1 MRFTSL
7 IVELVRARPKLVAW
21 LVTLIAAAIWLIV
34 PLILY
39 ASPPG
44 NVADVLAF
52 GREYVLGTDLGPPLA
67 FWLADIAFRAAG
79 NHMIGIYLLSQLCF
93 VIAIWTLFRLGQLIV
108 GPQQSALAVVLTAT
122 VTAFSFPNVEF
133 GPYVL
138 AEPLWA
144 LVLLNAWRIIG
155 LGKRDAWFA
164 LSMNAGLL
172 LLTTHAGI
180 LLLGLLIAFA
190 VATPRGRSALS
201 SFDPVFALVVVAV
214 MLAPYLVFL
223 ARANLISPPQ
233 LAGLHDWQAMLARW
247 PHLLGGLVVALL
259 GVVLLSLANSSRLT
273 SDPDQAPVIY
283 RPPVDPLGRQF
294 VLYFTLAPAI
304 AATLV
309 SAIFGLDDVFGGTG
323 TVLLMAGLATVV
335 LAGDLIYLR
344 RQRMLRV
351 VWTWIIAAPVL
362 FLFGLTF
369 IEPWVGGA
377 EVKTMM
383 PASEIGAFFGDS
395 YFRRTGQQLTAVA
408 GDPEL
413 AALVS
418 YSVGRRPHLL
428 LDETP
433 ERTPWLTI
441 ARFNETGGLVVWR
454 AADTAG
460 TPPEAIARHFPG
472 LVPEVPRSFA
482 RYLNGR
488 QPLLRVGWGII
499 RPKTTASSQ

>member
-21 LVTLIAAAIWLIV
+21 LVTLIAAAIWLIM

-39 ASPPG
+39 SSPPG
-44 NVADVLAF
+44 DVADVLAF

-79 NHMIGIYLLSQLCF
+79 NHMIGVYLLAQLCF
-93 VIAIWTLFRLGQLIV
+93 VIAFWTLFRLGQLIV
-108 GPQQSALAVVLTAT
+108 GPQQSALAVVLSAT

-133 GPYVL
+133 GPSVL

-172 LLTTHAGI
+172 LLTTHAGF

-190 VATPRGRSALS
+190 LATPRGRAALS

-223 ARANLISPPQ
+223 ARADLFSPAQ

-247 PHLLGGLVVALL
+247 PRLLGGLVVALL
-259 GVVLLSLANSSRLT
+259 GIVALALANSSRLT

-283 RPPVDPLGRQF
+283 RPPIDPLSRQF
-294 VLYFTLAPAI
+294 VLYFTLAPAV
-304 AATLV
+304 AATVV
-309 SAIFGLDDVFGGTG
+309 SAIFGLDDVFGGAG
-323 TVLLMAGLATVV
+323 TMLLMVGLATIV

-351 VWTWIIAAPVL
+351 IWTWIIAAPVL
-362 FLFGLTF
+362 FLFGMTF
-369 IEPWVGGA
+369 VEPWVGGA

-383 PASEIGAFFGDS
+383 PASDIGAFFGDS

-413 AALVS
+413 AALVG
-418 YSVGRRPHLL
+418 YSVRRRPHLL

-433 ERTPWLTI
+433 ARTPWLTI
-441 ARFNETGGLVVWR
+441 AHFNETGGLVVWR

-460 TPPEAIARHFPG
+460 TPPEAIARRFPG

-482 RYLNGR
+482 RYLDGR
-488 QPLLRVGWGII
+488 QPRLRIGWGII
-499 RPKTTASSQ
+499 RPKATASSQ

>member
-21 LVTLIAAAIWLIV
+21 LVTLIAAGIWLIV
-34 PLILY
+34 PLVLY
-39 ASPPG
+39 SSPPG

-67 FWLADIAFRAAG
+67 FWLADIAFRLAG

-93 VIAIWTLFRLGQLIV
+93 VLAFWTLFRLGQFVV

-144 LVLLNAWRIIG
+144 LVLLNAWRIVG

-172 LLTTHAGI
+172 LLTTHAGF
-180 LLLGLLIAFA
+180 LLLGLLIVFA
-190 VATPRGRSALS
+190 LATPRGRRSLS
-201 SFDPVFALVVVAV
+201 SFDPVFALVVIIV
-214 MLAPYLVFL
+214 MLTPYLVFL
-223 ARANLISPPQ
+223 ARANLFSPARFASLQ
-233 LAGLHDWQAMLARW
+233 DWQAMLVRW
-247 PHLLGGLVVALL
+247 PHLLGGLVFALL
-259 GVVLLSLANSSRLT
+259 GIVVLALANSSRFT

-283 RPPVDPLGRQF
+283 RRPVDPLARQF

-304 AATLV
+304 AASLI
-309 SAIFGLDDVFGGTG
+309 SAIFNLDEVFGGAG
-323 TVLLMAGLATVV
+323 TSLLMVGLATIT

-351 VWTWIIAAPVL
+351 IWTWIIAAPVL
-362 FLFGLTF
+362 FLLGLTF

-395 YFRRTGQQLTAVA
+395 YFRRTGQPLTAVS

-418 YSVGRRPHLL
+418 YSVQRRPHLL
-428 LDETP
+428 LDEAP

-472 LVPEVPRSFA
+472 LVPEVPRSFT

-488 QPLLRVGWGII
+488 QPLLRIGWGII
-499 RPKTTASSQ
+499 RPKTMGSSQ

>member
-34 PLILY
+34 PLILFS
-39 ASPPG
+39 SPPG

-67 FWLADIAFRAAG
+67 LWLADIAFRFAG
-79 NHMIGIYLLSQLCF
+79 NHMIGVYLLSQLCF
-93 VIAIWTLFRLGQLIV
+93 VIAFWTLFRLGELIV

-164 LSMNAGLL
+164 LSMNTGLL
-172 LLTTHAGI
+172 LLTTYAGF

-190 VATPRGRSALS
+190 LATPRGRSALS
-201 SFDPVFALVVVAV
+201 SFDPVFALVVIVV

-223 ARANLISPPQ
+223 ARADLFSAAQ
-233 LAGLHDWQAMLARW
+233 LAALHDWQAMLARW
-247 PHLLGGLVVALL
+247 AHLFGGLVVALL
-259 GVVLLSLANSSRLT
+259 GVVVLALANSSRLT

-283 RPPVDPLGRQF
+283 RPPIDPLGRQF
-294 VLYFTLAPAI
+294 VLCFTLAPAI
-304 AATLV
+304 AASV
-309 SAIFGLDDVFGGTG
+309 ISAMFGLDDVFGGSG
-323 TVLLMAGLATVV
+323 VALLMVGLATIV

-351 VWTWIIAAPVL
+351 IWTWIIAAPVL
-362 FLFGLTF
+362 FLLGLTF

-413 AALVS
+413 AALVG
-418 YSVGRRPHLL
+418 YSVGPRPHLL

-441 ARFNETGGLVVWR
+441 AQFNETGGLVVWR

-482 RYLNGR
+482 RYLDGR
-488 QPLLRVGWGII
+488 QPRLRVGWGII

>member
-39 ASPPG
+39 SSPPG

-79 NHMIGIYLLSQLCF
+79 NHMIGVYVLSQLCF
-93 VIAIWTLFRLGQLIV
+93 VIAFWTLFRLGQLIV
-108 GPQQSALAVVLTAT
+108 GPQQAALAVVLTAT
-122 VTAFSFPNVEF
+122 IAAFSFPNVEF
-133 GPYVL
+133 GPSVL

-144 LVLLNAWRIIG
+144 LVLLNAWRTIG

-164 LSMNAGLL
+164 LSMNIGLL
-172 LLTTHAGI
+172 LLTSYAGL
-180 LLLGLLIAFA
+180 LLLGLLIGFA
-190 VATPRGRSALS
+190 LATPRGRAALS
-201 SFDPVFALVVVAV
+201 SFDPVFALVVIVV

-223 ARANLISPPQ
+223 AGANLFSPAQ
-233 LAGLHDWQAMLARW
+233 LAGLRDWQAMLARG
-247 PHLLGGLVVALL
+247 PRLFGGLAVALL
-259 GVVLLSLANSSRLT
+259 GVFVLTLANSSRLT

-294 VLYFTLAPAI
+294 VLYFTFAPAI
-304 AATLV
+304 TASLI
-309 SAIFGLDDVFGGTG
+309 SAIFGLDDVFGGAG
-323 TVLLMAGLATVV
+323 TVLLTAGLATIV
-335 LAGDLIYLR
+335 LAGNLIYLR

-351 VWTWIIAAPVL
+351 IWTWIIAAPVL
-362 FLFGLTF
+362 FLLGLTF
-369 IEPWVGGA
+369 VEPWVGGA
-377 EVKTMM
+377 EVKTML

-418 YSVGRRPHLL
+418 YSVRRRPHLL

-441 ARFNETGGLVVWR
+441 AHFNNAGGLVVWR

-460 TPPEAIARHFPG
+460 TPPEAIARRFPG
-472 LVPEVPRSFA
+472 LVPEVPRSFS
-482 RYLNGR
+482 RYLDGR
-488 QPLLRVGWGII
+488 QPLIRVGWAII